1 MKRSVL
7 LIVSALLL
15 ATVLIGLSMASG
27 DHRKW
32 GRKCPHEWNFW
43 EKKRGDI
50 HPMAAM
56 MRGMMSPSIVATAD
70 GGVVVRSFNRLMK
83 FDKDLNLV
91 KQADIP
97 FDAKAMAESMKQVS
111 EHYSECTKTMKK
123 GHMMKK
129 KGGWKPGKHEE

>member
-1 MKRSVL
+1 MKRSIL
-7 LIVSALLL
+7 LIVSGLLL
-15 ATVLIGLSMASG
+15 ATVLIGLSTASG

-32 GRKCPHEWNFW
+32 GKKGQHEWNFW
-43 EKKRGDI
+43 DKKRGDI

-56 MRGMMSPSIVATAD
+56 MRGMMSPSVVATAD

-123 GHMMKK
+123 CHMMKK
-129 KGGWKPGKHEE
+129 KRGWEAGKNE